1 MKLTQW
7 DSIYHLYK
15 VSLVKLFYNIVN
27 DKMAQMISDLAVWRN
42 SPYYLRGHN
51 KAVVLRLSTYFMKNP
66 IRYRGAVL
74 WNLVSDY
81 FADSCSFKQFYRK

>member
-1 MKLTQW
+1 
-7 DSIYHLYK
+7 
-15 VSLVKLFYNIVN
+15 
-27 DKMAQMISDLAVWRN
+27 MISDLAVWRN
-42 SPYYLRGHN
+42 SPYYLRGRN

-81 FADSCSFKQFYRK
+81 LNDSCSFRQFHKKVKSDSTFREIRFTRLSA